1 MGSYTSTK
9 KERESDKLKYVIWA
23 KYKDPVEESLKKAME
38 IEKERQKRGESWSQT
53 GEMIEQYMF
62 LEGNNGFSIVDTED
76 VSSIFK
82 WTKAYGTVLKKV
94 KVLPVLTRKEWEEAT
109 K

>member
-1 MGSYTSTK
+1 MKYQEG
-9 KERESDKLKYVIWA
+9 KESGGLKYVIWA
-23 KYKDPVEESLKKAME
+23 EYKDPLEESLKKAME
-38 IEKERQKRGESWSQT
+38 IENQRKIRGESWSQT

-94 KVLPVLTRKEWEEAT
+94 KVLPVLTRKEWEEAM